1 VSKPASTGSPSPS
14 KDYLSEVFVCLNRK
28 SGMKKKGLKYQAVFI
43 TDVDVLNDLKAQEE
57 EKAEIERQ
65 T

>member
-1 VSKPASTGSPSPS
+1 
-14 KDYLSEVFVCLNRK
+14 
-28 SGMKKKGLKYQAVFI
+28 MKKKGLKYQAVFI

-57 EKAEIERQ
+57 EPEIEKLKMRVWERENEERKRG